1 MLANGNLT
9 FLDDAT
15 DFSLHYYQHV
25 RSNVVVTEI
34 HF

>member
-15 DFSLHYYQHV
+15 DFSYIIINMY
-25 RSNVVVTEI
+25 VVTEI